1 VAFSEKRQ
9 SSPKQPHVMSET
21 IKPIFE
27 DFLAYINDNRLNNIL
42 SKTSDVITQKDFG
55 KIMGMLVQDA
65 KDEFERD
72 EYEISK
78 SDWKEISKYVVKEAS
93 VVLREDWL
101 NILDNYSDNS

>member
-1 VAFSEKRQ
+1 
-9 SSPKQPHVMSET
+9 
-21 IKPIFE
+21 
-27 DFLAYINDNRLNNIL
+27 
-42 SKTSDVITQKDFG
+42 
-55 KIMGMLVQDA
+55 MGMLVQDA